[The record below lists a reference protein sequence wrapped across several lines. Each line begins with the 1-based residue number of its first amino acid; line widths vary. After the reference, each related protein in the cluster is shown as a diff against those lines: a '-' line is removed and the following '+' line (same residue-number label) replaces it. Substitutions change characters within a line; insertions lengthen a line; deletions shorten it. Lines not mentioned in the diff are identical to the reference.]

1 MDNSEAAE
9 ATGGTAEGFGNA
21 SANSTEGIIAQDAQ
35 TGTEGIDCADTTGDI
50 GPSGAQSESLDT
62 HNTLSGYT
70 YDPME
75 TVSEESLQA
84 FAAEANQT
92 TSEFALAHGKTE
104 DVSPME
110 DTDVK
115 LCNLPERVYGGY
127 SMDTQQV
134 FINNELIN
142 EAALHTVDHEQMHSV
157 SKQGYQ
163 HFETDTQEITVKT
176 SGIHAVVE
184 NTNKENGETEK
195 NDYHRALNEGLTERY
210 TLQMEREVYGDEVD
224 CGVRAYTENM
234 TYASALFDVAGEQ
247 VVDNAYF
254 NGELGPLS
262 QQMNDMLGDN
272 EAWSEFSRNVDI
284 VCSPIDHSMSPEEV
298 EKAVEQKNEARANLD
313 HILLEIAKTKGEA
326 EK

>member
-1 MDNSEAAE
+1 MDTSEAAE
-9 ATGGTAEGFGNA
+9 ATGGTAEGLGSV
-21 SANSTEGIIAQDAQ
+21 SANSTEGIVAQDAQ
-35 TGTEGIDCADTTGDI
+35 IGSEGLDCTDTTGDV
-50 GPSGAQSESLDT
+50 GPSGSQAEALDT

-75 TVSEESLQA
+75 TVSEESLQV

-92 TSEFALAHGKTE
+92 TSEFAQAHGKIE
-104 DVSPME
+104 DASPLE
-110 DTDVK
+110 ETDVK
-115 LCNLPERVYGGY
+115 LCRLPDKVYGGH
-127 SMDTQQV
+127 SMDTQQIYV
-134 FINNELIN
+134 NDVLIN
-142 EAALHTVDHEQMHSV
+142 EAAHHTLDHEHMHNV

-184 NTNKENGETEK
+184 NINKESGEIEK
-195 NDYHRALNEGLTERY
+195 SDYHRALNEGLTERY
-210 TLQMEREVYGDEVD
+210 TLQMEREMYGDEVD

-284 VCSPIDHSMSPEEV
+284 VCAPIDHSMSPEDI
-298 EKAVEQKNEARANLD
+298 EKAVEQKTEARENLD
-313 HILLEIAKTKGEA
+313 QILLEIAKVKGSG